1 MIKSSMCWSK
11 NRDYITILVFAI
23 WYRKGGLKYVS
34 NNPISICTP
43 RIHTMRCF
51 GHLLCFQYHSVATHE
66 KKNLSSGGRT
76 KTMVLNSYLSSFEL
90 PVCLTQLLRESIKSA
105 NIVRIK
111 KCTFKEWSV
120 SIMIVCTPWIIIDF
134 SFSCC
139 IVLTF
144 HARWT
149 KNINECFI

>member
-1 MIKSSMCWSK
+1 MAINSFMIKRSMFWST

-105 NIVRIK
+105 NIVRLKKMYVQGMKCIHYDSLYTMNNHWVFFLIK
-111 KCTFKEWSV
+111 S
-120 SIMIVCTPWIIIDF
+120 
-134 SFSCC
+134 
-139 IVLTF
+139 
-144 HARWT
+144 
-149 KNINECFI
+149 